1 MIWRTVS
8 LFSLDVQFYQQYMW
22 FNHKQLCL
30 THSTDS
36 LNRFFLFSRNQFIRF
51 SLLSKVAEY
60 YKQTPFNSVNN
71 LQFVSFRFLNMCKVS
86 LFCWIKLTLIYSGKL
101 KFLYLSRSVVKLKYM
116 SSEDIVQFHDL
127 LQNVICSSQSLY
139 DDIQIQ

>member
-1 MIWRTVS
+1 MIWRTFS

-51 SLLSKVAEY
+51 SLLLKVAEY
-60 YKQTPFNSVNN
+60 CKQMLFNFVNN

-86 LFCWIKLTLIYSGKL
+86 LFCWIALIFYSGKL